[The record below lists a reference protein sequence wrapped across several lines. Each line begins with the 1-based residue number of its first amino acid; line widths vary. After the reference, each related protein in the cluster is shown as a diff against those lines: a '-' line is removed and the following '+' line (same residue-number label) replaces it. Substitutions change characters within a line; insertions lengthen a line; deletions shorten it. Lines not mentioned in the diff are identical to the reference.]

1 MTQYVELK
9 KVEELL
15 QLIKARDAFHDWSSN
30 YEEYEEKIK
39 FAIEQL
45 KSQAIQL

>member
-1 MTQYVELK
+1 MTQYVELE

-15 QLIKARDAFHDWSSN
+15 QLIKARDAFHDWSTS
-30 YEEYEEKIK
+30 YEEYEQKIK
-39 FAIEQL
+39 LAVEQL